1 LTKKKSKYIS
11 KEEALIKLQ
20 KYCAYQDRCHQEVR
34 AKLLE
39 LEIFGDDLENIIV
52 DLISEKFLDE
62 ERFARSYV
70 RGKFRMK
77 SWGRIRIRQELKQR
91 NISPYCLRKGFE
103 EINEIDY
110 EATLT
115 KLIKKKNKEER
126 EKNEFKRKGKLAQY
140 AIRKGYETYL
150 VWKVIHRIFKDKK
163 R

>member
-1 LTKKKSKYIS
+1 MAKKKTKYIS
-11 KEEALIKLQ
+11 KDEALIKLQ

-39 LEIFGDDLENIIV
+39 LEVYGDDLENIIV
-52 DLISEKFLDE
+52 DLISERFLDE

-70 RGKFRMK
+70 RGKFRIK

-91 NISPYCLRKGFE
+91 NISAYCLKKGFE

-110 EATLT
+110 HETLT

-140 AIRKGYETYL
+140 AIRKGYETHL
-150 VWKVIHRIFKDKK
+150 VWTVIHQIFNESKK
-163 R
+163 

>member
-1 LTKKKSKYIS
+1 MEKKKSNHLS
-11 KEEALIKLQ
+11 KEEALIRLQ
-20 KYCAYQDRCHQEVR
+20 KYCVYQDRCHQEVR

-77 SWGRIRIRQELKQR
+77 SWGRIRIRQELKKR

-103 EINEIDY
+103 EINEDDY

-115 KLIKKKNKEER
+115 RLIKKKNKEER

-140 AIRKGYETYL
+140 AMRKGYESHL
-150 VWKVIHRIFKDKK
+150 VWKMIHQIFNKK
-163 R
+163 K